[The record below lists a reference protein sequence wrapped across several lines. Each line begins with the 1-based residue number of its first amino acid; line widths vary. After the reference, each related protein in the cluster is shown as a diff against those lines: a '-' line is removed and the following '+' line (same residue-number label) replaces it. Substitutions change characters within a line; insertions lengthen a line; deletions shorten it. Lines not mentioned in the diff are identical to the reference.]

1 MRNLLLISMLFLVS
15 SCGIL
20 LDGKSDRRLNRA
32 ERKLERLT
40 TKFPEL
46 VQIDTLRDTVEV
58 IVPKIDIDTF
68 FTTNTDVSGVDSILN
83 KFEGKID
90 SLTALKLGDEIK
102 YYITKRQVIEDTL
115 YFEEDGMMV
124 KIWQEG
130 EVIRTK
136 MFKPEQIIEAPVEI
150 PFDQIKPVEENWFE
164 KSVSLTQRFG
174 FMILMVFL
182 IIIGVR
188 KLWKLVF
195 K

>member
-15 SCGIL
+15 SCGIF

-68 FTTNTDVSGVDSILN
+68 FTTNTDVSGVDSILS
-83 KFEGKID
+83 KFNDKLD
-90 SLTALKLGDEIK
+90 SVTAIKLGDEIK
-102 YYITKRQVIEDTL
+102 YYITKRQVIEDTI
-115 YFEEDGMMV
+115 YFEEDGV
-124 KIWQEG
+124 KVKLWQDG

-136 MFKPEQIIEAPVEI
+136 IYKPDTTISTPVAI
-150 PFDQIKPVEENWFE
+150 PYQHVTIPEEPLVE
-164 KSVSLTQRFG
+164 SLLKYINKYAISFAL
-174 FMILMVFL
+174 IAL
-182 IIIGVR
+182 IIYGLIRLFKR
-188 KLWKLVF
+188 K
-195 K
+195 